1 MLLTTPA
8 FAQGQWWDMA
18 PPPVV
23 HGQVMPSSW
32 WESAK
37 RGAARWNTDPF
48 RIAAVAWIEC
58 GGWKTGSE
66 VGPGRNGRKYV
77 PPMGFN
83 RKCNIPQEVMYT
95 PELQIEWAA
104 GLLSGDL
111 AARLHRYNATCY
123 KDNYVRDVLS
133 LKRRLEQE
141 AMFLVRFSG
150 KPVYRGAS

>member
-1 MLLTTPA
+1 VLLTTPA
-8 FAQGQWWDMA
+8 LVQAEWWDMA

-32 WESAK
+32 WEAAK

-48 RIAAVAWIEC
+48 RIAAVAWIEG

-83 RKCNIPQEVMYT
+83 RTCKIPREVMYT

-104 GLLSGDL
+104 MLLSGDL
-111 AARLHRYNATCY
+111 AARLHRYNATWY
-123 KDNYVRDVLS
+123 KDHYIQNVLA
-133 LKRRLEQE
+133 LKKQLEWE
-141 AMFLVRFSG
+141 ARYLISISG
-150 KPVYRGAS
+150 KPAGREAS